1 MEVVLETKNLCKSF
15 GAVMVNDKINLTLH
29 RGEIMAVLGENGS
42 GKTTLINM
50 IGGIYYPDSGS
61 IYYENKRV
69 EIRSPKDA
77 DRLGIGVVHQHFK
90 LVSSMDAVENIE
102 IALSDKEYKNKADI
116 RKRITDVAKK
126 YGFTVNP
133 DKKICDMSVSEKQ
146 TVEIIKAIK
155 NFINEYK
162 KGTNP
167 KGIYLHGSFGSGK
180 TYLISALFNELAKSG
195 TTSVIIHTPELLRS
209 LKDSFSTDYSEK
221 FYLLKHTPL
230 LLLDD
235 IGAEYLT
242 AWGRDEVIEPIL
254 QYRMDEGL
262 PTFFTSNFTILELE
276 KHFTTAS
283 NSIDKVKARRIIER
297 IKQLSV
303 EVELI
308 SKNLR

>member
-1 MEVVLETKNLCKSF
+1 MEKIDKFLNSKISTSIKQNYIKALEDEAFRRLITQYKIDEEVGMKYTSRLMDSSKEHTNCSNCPSLAACSNSVRGFCLTPKQNKNTINFSYDMCKYL
-15 GAVMVNDKINLTLH
+15 KKEEY
-29 RGEIMAVLGENGS
+29 RENVQ
-42 GKTTLINM
+42 I
-50 IGGIYYPDSGS
+50 
-61 IYYENKRV
+61 
-69 EIRSPKDA
+69 
-77 DRLGIGVVHQHFK
+77 F
-90 LVSSMDAVENIE
+90 
-102 IALSDKEYKNKADI
+102 
-116 RKRITDVAKK
+116 DVAKDIK
-126 YGFTVNP
+126 NASIKNIYTN
-133 DKKICDMSVSEKQ
+133 DKNRI
-146 TVEIIKAIK
+146 EIIKAIK

-303 EVELI
+303 EIELI

>member
-1 MEVVLETKNLCKSF
+1 MEKIDKFLNSKISTSIKQNYIKALEDEAFRRLIAQYKIDEEVGMKYTSRLMDSSKEHTNCSNCPSLAACSNSVRGFCLTPKQNKNTINFSYDMCKYL
-15 GAVMVNDKINLTLH
+15 KKEEY
-29 RGEIMAVLGENGS
+29 REN
-42 GKTTLINM
+42 
-50 IGGIYYPDSGS
+50 
-61 IYYENKRV
+61 V
-69 EIRSPKDA
+69 Q
-77 DRLGIGVVHQHFK
+77 VF
-90 LVSSMDAVENIE
+90 
-102 IALSDKEYKNKADI
+102 
-116 RKRITDVAKK
+116 DVAKDIK
-126 YGFTVNP
+126 NASIKNIYTN
-133 DKKICDMSVSEKQ
+133 DKNRI
-146 TVEIIKAIK
+146 EIIKAIK

>member
-1 MEVVLETKNLCKSF
+1 MEKIDKFLNSKISTSIKQNYIKALEDESFRRLITQYKIDEEVGMKYTSRLMDSSKEHTNCSNCPSLAACSNSVRGFCLTPKQNKNTINFSYDMCKYL
-15 GAVMVNDKINLTLH
+15 KKEEY
-29 RGEIMAVLGENGS
+29 RENVQ
-42 GKTTLINM
+42 I
-50 IGGIYYPDSGS
+50 
-61 IYYENKRV
+61 
-69 EIRSPKDA
+69 
-77 DRLGIGVVHQHFK
+77 F
-90 LVSSMDAVENIE
+90 
-102 IALSDKEYKNKADI
+102 
-116 RKRITDVAKK
+116 DVAKDIK
-126 YGFTVNP
+126 NASIKNIYTN
-133 DKKICDMSVSEKQ
+133 DKNRI
-146 TVEIIKAIK
+146 EIIKAIK

>member
-1 MEVVLETKNLCKSF
+1 MEKIDKFLNSKISTSIKQNYIKALEDEAFRKLITQYEIDEEVGMKYTSRLMDSSKEHTNCSNCPSLAACSNSVRGFCLTPKQNKNTINFSYDMCKYL
-15 GAVMVNDKINLTLH
+15 KKEEY
-29 RGEIMAVLGENGS
+29 REN
-42 GKTTLINM
+42 
-50 IGGIYYPDSGS
+50 
-61 IYYENKRV
+61 V
-69 EIRSPKDA
+69 Q
-77 DRLGIGVVHQHFK
+77 VF
-90 LVSSMDAVENIE
+90 
-102 IALSDKEYKNKADI
+102 
-116 RKRITDVAKK
+116 DVAKDIK
-126 YGFTVNP
+126 NASIKNIYTN
-133 DKKICDMSVSEKQ
+133 DKNRI
-146 TVEIIKAIK
+146 EIIKAIK

-283 NSIDKVKARRIIER
+283 NSIDKVKARRITER

>member
-1 MEVVLETKNLCKSF
+1 MEKIDKFLNSKISTSIKQNYIKALEDEAFRRLITQYKIDEEVGMKYTSRLMDSSKEHTNCSNCPSLAACSNSVRGFCLTPKQNKNTINFSYDMCKYL
-15 GAVMVNDKINLTLH
+15 KKEEY
-29 RGEIMAVLGENGS
+29 REN
-42 GKTTLINM
+42 
-50 IGGIYYPDSGS
+50 
-61 IYYENKRV
+61 V
-69 EIRSPKDA
+69 Q
-77 DRLGIGVVHQHFK
+77 VF
-90 LVSSMDAVENIE
+90 
-102 IALSDKEYKNKADI
+102 
-116 RKRITDVAKK
+116 DVAKDIK
-126 YGFTVNP
+126 NASIKNIYTN
-133 DKKICDMSVSEKQ
+133 DKNRI
-146 TVEIIKAIK
+146 EIIKAIK

-162 KGTNP
+162 KGNNP

-180 TYLISALFNELAKSG
+180 TYLISALFNELAKSR

-308 SKNLR
+308 SKYLR

>member
-1 MEVVLETKNLCKSF
+1 MEKIDKFLNSKISTSIKQNYIKALEDETFRRLITQYKIDEEVGMKYTSRLMDSSKEHTNCSNCPSLAACSNSVRGFCLTPKQNKNTINFSYDMCKYL
-15 GAVMVNDKINLTLH
+15 KKEEY
-29 RGEIMAVLGENGS
+29 REN
-42 GKTTLINM
+42 
-50 IGGIYYPDSGS
+50 
-61 IYYENKRV
+61 V
-69 EIRSPKDA
+69 Q
-77 DRLGIGVVHQHFK
+77 VF
-90 LVSSMDAVENIE
+90 
-102 IALSDKEYKNKADI
+102 
-116 RKRITDVAKK
+116 DVAKDIK
-126 YGFTVNP
+126 NASIKNIYTN
-133 DKKICDMSVSEKQ
+133 DKNRI
-146 TVEIIKAIK
+146 EIIKAIK

-276 KHFTTAS
+276 KHFTTVS

>member
-1 MEVVLETKNLCKSF
+1 MEKIDKFLNSKISTSIKQNYIKALEDEAFRKLITQYKIDEEVGMKYTSRLMDSSKEHTNCSNCPSLAACSNSVRGFCLTPKQNKNTINFSYDMCKYL
-15 GAVMVNDKINLTLH
+15 KKEEY
-29 RGEIMAVLGENGS
+29 REN
-42 GKTTLINM
+42 
-50 IGGIYYPDSGS
+50 
-61 IYYENKRV
+61 V
-69 EIRSPKDA
+69 Q
-77 DRLGIGVVHQHFK
+77 VF
-90 LVSSMDAVENIE
+90 
-102 IALSDKEYKNKADI
+102 
-116 RKRITDVAKK
+116 DVAKDIK
-126 YGFTVNP
+126 NASIKNIYTN
-133 DKKICDMSVSEKQ
+133 DKNRI
-146 TVEIIKAIK
+146 EIIKAIK

-180 TYLISALFNELAKSG
+180 TYLISALFNELAKSR

>member
-1 MEVVLETKNLCKSF
+1 MEKIDKFLNSKISTSIKQNYIKALEDEAFRRLITQYKIDEEVGMKYTSRLMDSSKEHTNCSNCPSLAACSNSVRGFCLTPKQNKNTINFSYDMCKYL
-15 GAVMVNDKINLTLH
+15 KKEEY
-29 RGEIMAVLGENGS
+29 REN
-42 GKTTLINM
+42 
-50 IGGIYYPDSGS
+50 
-61 IYYENKRV
+61 V
-69 EIRSPKDA
+69 Q
-77 DRLGIGVVHQHFK
+77 VF
-90 LVSSMDAVENIE
+90 
-102 IALSDKEYKNKADI
+102 
-116 RKRITDVAKK
+116 DVAKDIK
-126 YGFTVNP
+126 NASIKNIYTN
-133 DKKICDMSVSEKQ
+133 DKNRI
-146 TVEIIKAIK
+146 EIIKAIK

-221 FYLLKHTPL
+221 FYLLKHTSL

>member
-1 MEVVLETKNLCKSF
+1 MEKIDKFLNSKISTSIKQNYIKALEDEAFRILITQYKIDEEVGMKYTSRLMDSSKEHTNCSNCPSLAACSNSVRGFCLTPKQNKNTINFSYDMCKYL
-15 GAVMVNDKINLTLH
+15 KKEEY
-29 RGEIMAVLGENGS
+29 REN
-42 GKTTLINM
+42 
-50 IGGIYYPDSGS
+50 
-61 IYYENKRV
+61 V
-69 EIRSPKDA
+69 Q
-77 DRLGIGVVHQHFK
+77 VF
-90 LVSSMDAVENIE
+90 
-102 IALSDKEYKNKADI
+102 
-116 RKRITDVAKK
+116 DVAKDIK
-126 YGFTVNP
+126 NASIKNIYTN
-133 DKKICDMSVSEKQ
+133 DKNRI
-146 TVEIIKAIK
+146 EIIKAIK

-276 KHFTTAS
+276 KHFTTVS

>member
-1 MEVVLETKNLCKSF
+1 MEKIDKFLNSKISTSIKQNYIKALEDEAFRRLITQYKIDEEIGMKYTSRLMDSSKEHTNCSNCPSLAACSNSVRGFCLTPKQNKNTINFSYDMCKYL
-15 GAVMVNDKINLTLH
+15 KKEEY
-29 RGEIMAVLGENGS
+29 REN
-42 GKTTLINM
+42 
-50 IGGIYYPDSGS
+50 
-61 IYYENKRV
+61 V
-69 EIRSPKDA
+69 Q
-77 DRLGIGVVHQHFK
+77 VF
-90 LVSSMDAVENIE
+90 
-102 IALSDKEYKNKADI
+102 
-116 RKRITDVAKK
+116 DVAKDIK
-126 YGFTVNP
+126 NASIKNIYTN
-133 DKKICDMSVSEKQ
+133 DKNRI
-146 TVEIIKAIK
+146 EIIKAIK

-308 SKNLR
+308 SKNLRWNIE

>member
-1 MEVVLETKNLCKSF
+1 MEKIDKFLNSKISTSIKQNYIKALEDEAFRRLITQYKIDEEVGMKYTSRLMDSSKEHTNCSNCPSLAACSNSVRGFCLTPKQNKNTINFSYDMCKYL
-15 GAVMVNDKINLTLH
+15 KKEEY
-29 RGEIMAVLGENGS
+29 REN
-42 GKTTLINM
+42 
-50 IGGIYYPDSGS
+50 
-61 IYYENKRV
+61 V
-69 EIRSPKDA
+69 Q
-77 DRLGIGVVHQHFK
+77 VF
-90 LVSSMDAVENIE
+90 
-102 IALSDKEYKNKADI
+102 
-116 RKRITDVAKK
+116 DVAKDIK
-126 YGFTVNP
+126 NASIKNIYTN
-133 DKKICDMSVSEKQ
+133 DKNRI
-146 TVEIIKAIK
+146 EIIKAIK

-162 KGTNP
+162 KGNNP

-303 EVELI
+303 EIELI

>member
-1 MEVVLETKNLCKSF
+1 MEKIDKFLNSKISTSIKQNYIKALEDEAFRRLITQYKIDEEVGMKYTSRLMDSSKEHTNCSNCPSLAACSNSVRGFCLTPKQNKNTINFSYDMCKYL
-15 GAVMVNDKINLTLH
+15 KKEEY
-29 RGEIMAVLGENGS
+29 REN
-42 GKTTLINM
+42 
-50 IGGIYYPDSGS
+50 
-61 IYYENKRV
+61 V
-69 EIRSPKDA
+69 Q
-77 DRLGIGVVHQHFK
+77 VF
-90 LVSSMDAVENIE
+90 
-102 IALSDKEYKNKADI
+102 
-116 RKRITDVAKK
+116 DVAKDIK
-126 YGFTVNP
+126 NASIKNIYTN
-133 DKKICDMSVSEKQ
+133 DKNRI
-146 TVEIIKAIK
+146 EIIKAIK
-155 NFINEYK
+155 NFINEHK

>member
-1 MEVVLETKNLCKSF
+1 MEKIDKFLNRKISTSIKQNYIKALEDEAFRRLITQYKIDEEVGMKYTSRLMDSSKEHTNCSNCPSLAACSNSVRGFCLTPKQNKNTINFSYDMCKYL
-15 GAVMVNDKINLTLH
+15 KKEEY
-29 RGEIMAVLGENGS
+29 REN
-42 GKTTLINM
+42 
-50 IGGIYYPDSGS
+50 
-61 IYYENKRV
+61 V
-69 EIRSPKDA
+69 Q
-77 DRLGIGVVHQHFK
+77 VF
-90 LVSSMDAVENIE
+90 
-102 IALSDKEYKNKADI
+102 
-116 RKRITDVAKK
+116 DVAKDIK
-126 YGFTVNP
+126 NASIKNIYTN
-133 DKKICDMSVSEKQ
+133 DKNRI
-146 TVEIIKAIK
+146 EIIKAIK

-162 KGTNP
+162 KGNNP

-308 SKNLR
+308 SKNLRWNIEYF

>member
-1 MEVVLETKNLCKSF
+1 MEKIDKFLNSKISISIKQNYIKALEDEAFRRLITQYKIDEEVGMKYTSRLMDSSKEHTNCSNCPSLAACSNSVRGFCLTPKQNKNTINFSYDMCKYL
-15 GAVMVNDKINLTLH
+15 KKEEY
-29 RGEIMAVLGENGS
+29 REN
-42 GKTTLINM
+42 
-50 IGGIYYPDSGS
+50 
-61 IYYENKRV
+61 V
-69 EIRSPKDA
+69 Q
-77 DRLGIGVVHQHFK
+77 VF
-90 LVSSMDAVENIE
+90 
-102 IALSDKEYKNKADI
+102 
-116 RKRITDVAKK
+116 DVAKDIK
-126 YGFTVNP
+126 NASIKNIYTN
-133 DKKICDMSVSEKQ
+133 DKNRI
-146 TVEIIKAIK
+146 EIIKAIK

>member
-1 MEVVLETKNLCKSF
+1 MEKIDKFLNSKISTSIKQNYIKALEDEAFRRLITQYKIDEEVGMKYTSRLMDSSKEHTNCSNCPSLAACSNSVRGFCLTTKQNKNTINFSYDMCKYL
-15 GAVMVNDKINLTLH
+15 KKEEY
-29 RGEIMAVLGENGS
+29 REN
-42 GKTTLINM
+42 
-50 IGGIYYPDSGS
+50 
-61 IYYENKRV
+61 V
-69 EIRSPKDA
+69 Q
-77 DRLGIGVVHQHFK
+77 VF
-90 LVSSMDAVENIE
+90 
-102 IALSDKEYKNKADI
+102 
-116 RKRITDVAKK
+116 DVAKDIK
-126 YGFTVNP
+126 NASIKNIYTN
-133 DKKICDMSVSEKQ
+133 DKNRI
-146 TVEIIKAIK
+146 EIIKAIK

>member
-1 MEVVLETKNLCKSF
+1 MEKIDKFLNSKISTSIKQNYIKALEDEAFRRLITQYKIDEEVGMKYTSRLMDSSKEHTNCSNCPSLAACSNSVRGFCLTPKQNKNTINFSYDMCKYL
-15 GAVMVNDKINLTLH
+15 KKEEY
-29 RGEIMAVLGENGS
+29 REN
-42 GKTTLINM
+42 
-50 IGGIYYPDSGS
+50 
-61 IYYENKRV
+61 V
-69 EIRSPKDA
+69 Q
-77 DRLGIGVVHQHFK
+77 VF
-90 LVSSMDAVENIE
+90 
-102 IALSDKEYKNKADI
+102 
-116 RKRITDVAKK
+116 DVAKDIK
-126 YGFTVNP
+126 NASIKNIYTN
-133 DKKICDMSVSEKQ
+133 DKNRI
-146 TVEIIKAIK
+146 EIIKAIK

-254 QYRMDEGL
+254 QYRMDEEL

-308 SKNLR
+308 SKNLRWNIEYF

>member
-1 MEVVLETKNLCKSF
+1 MEKIDKFLNSKISTSIKQNYIKALEDEAFRRLITQYKIDEEVGMKYTSRLMDSSKEHTNCSNCPSLAACSNFVRGFCLTPKQNKNTINFSYDMCKYL
-15 GAVMVNDKINLTLH
+15 KKEEY
-29 RGEIMAVLGENGS
+29 REN
-42 GKTTLINM
+42 
-50 IGGIYYPDSGS
+50 
-61 IYYENKRV
+61 V
-69 EIRSPKDA
+69 Q
-77 DRLGIGVVHQHFK
+77 VF
-90 LVSSMDAVENIE
+90 
-102 IALSDKEYKNKADI
+102 
-116 RKRITDVAKK
+116 DVAKDIK
-126 YGFTVNP
+126 NASIKNIYTN
-133 DKKICDMSVSEKQ
+133 DKNRI
-146 TVEIIKAIK
+146 EIIKAIK

-162 KGTNP
+162 KGNNP

>member
-1 MEVVLETKNLCKSF
+1 MEKIDKFLNSKISTSIKQNYIKALEDEAFRRLITQYKIDEEVGMKYTSRLMDSSKEHTNCSNCPSLAACSNSVRGFCLTPKQNKNTINFSYDMCKYL
-15 GAVMVNDKINLTLH
+15 KKEEY
-29 RGEIMAVLGENGS
+29 REN
-42 GKTTLINM
+42 
-50 IGGIYYPDSGS
+50 
-61 IYYENKRV
+61 V
-69 EIRSPKDA
+69 Q
-77 DRLGIGVVHQHFK
+77 VF
-90 LVSSMDAVENIE
+90 
-102 IALSDKEYKNKADI
+102 
-116 RKRITDVAKK
+116 DVAKDIK
-126 YGFTVNP
+126 NASIKNIYTN
-133 DKKICDMSVSEKQ
+133 DKNRI
-146 TVEIIKAIK
+146 EIIKAIK
-155 NFINEYK
+155 NFINEHK

-254 QYRMDEGL
+254 QYRMDEEL

>member
-1 MEVVLETKNLCKSF
+1 MEKVDKFLNSKISTSIKQNYIKALEDEAFRKLITQYKIDEEVGMKYTSRLMDSSKEHTNCSNCPSLAACSNSVRGFCLTPKQNKNTINFSYDMCKYL
-15 GAVMVNDKINLTLH
+15 KKEEY
-29 RGEIMAVLGENGS
+29 REN
-42 GKTTLINM
+42 
-50 IGGIYYPDSGS
+50 
-61 IYYENKRV
+61 V
-69 EIRSPKDA
+69 Q
-77 DRLGIGVVHQHFK
+77 VF
-90 LVSSMDAVENIE
+90 
-102 IALSDKEYKNKADI
+102 
-116 RKRITDVAKK
+116 DVAKDIK
-126 YGFTVNP
+126 NASIKNIYTN
-133 DKKICDMSVSEKQ
+133 DKNRI
-146 TVEIIKAIK
+146 EIIKAIK

-308 SKNLR
+308 SKNLRWNIE

>member
-1 MEVVLETKNLCKSF
+1 MEKIDKFLNSKISTSIKQNYIKALEDEAFRRLITQYKIDEEVGMKYTSRLMDSSKEHTNCSNCPSLAACSNSVRGFCLTPKQNKNT
-15 GAVMVNDKINLTLH
+15 INFSYDMSKYL
-29 RGEIMAVLGENGS
+29 
-42 GKTTLINM
+42 K
-50 IGGIYYPDSGS
+50 
-61 IYYENKRV
+61 
-69 EIRSPKDA
+69 
-77 DRLGIGVVHQHFK
+77 
-90 LVSSMDAVENIE
+90 
-102 IALSDKEYKNKADI
+102 KEEYREKVQVF
-116 RKRITDVAKK
+116 DVAKDIK
-126 YGFTVNP
+126 NASIKNIYTN
-133 DKKICDMSVSEKQ
+133 DKNRI
-146 TVEIIKAIK
+146 EIIKAIK
-155 NFINEYK
+155 NSINEYK

>member
-1 MEVVLETKNLCKSF
+1 MEKIDKFLNSKISTSIKQNYIKALEDEAFRKLITQYKIDEEVGMKYTSRLMDSSKEHTNCSNCPSLAACSNSVRGFCLTPKQNKNTINFSYDMCKYL
-15 GAVMVNDKINLTLH
+15 KKEEY
-29 RGEIMAVLGENGS
+29 REN
-42 GKTTLINM
+42 
-50 IGGIYYPDSGS
+50 
-61 IYYENKRV
+61 V
-69 EIRSPKDA
+69 Q
-77 DRLGIGVVHQHFK
+77 VF
-90 LVSSMDAVENIE
+90 
-102 IALSDKEYKNKADI
+102 
-116 RKRITDVAKK
+116 DVAKDIK
-126 YGFTVNP
+126 NASIKNIYTN
-133 DKKICDMSVSEKQ
+133 DKNRI
-146 TVEIIKAIK
+146 EIIKAIK

-180 TYLISALFNELAKSG
+180 TYLISALFNELAKSR

-308 SKNLR
+308 SKNLRWNIE

>member
-1 MEVVLETKNLCKSF
+1 MEKIDKFLNSKISTSIKQNYIKALEDEAFRRLIAQYKIDEEVGMKYTSRLMDSSKEHTNCSNCPSLAACSNSVRGFCLTPKQNKNTINFSYDMCKYL
-15 GAVMVNDKINLTLH
+15 KKEEY
-29 RGEIMAVLGENGS
+29 REN
-42 GKTTLINM
+42 
-50 IGGIYYPDSGS
+50 
-61 IYYENKRV
+61 V
-69 EIRSPKDA
+69 Q
-77 DRLGIGVVHQHFK
+77 VF
-90 LVSSMDAVENIE
+90 
-102 IALSDKEYKNKADI
+102 
-116 RKRITDVAKK
+116 DVAKDIK
-126 YGFTVNP
+126 NASIKNIYTN
-133 DKKICDMSVSEKQ
+133 DKNRI
-146 TVEIIKAIK
+146 EIIKAIK

-180 TYLISALFNELAKSG
+180 TYLISALFNELAKSR

>member
-1 MEVVLETKNLCKSF
+1 MEKIDKFLNSKISTSIKQNYIKALEDEAFRRLITQYKIDEEVGMKYTSRLMDSSKEHTNCSNCPSLAACSNSVRGFCLTPKQNKNTINFSYDMCKYLKKEEYRENVQVFDLAKDIKNASIKNIYT
-15 GAVMVNDKINLTLH
+15 NDKN
-29 RGEIMAVLGENGS
+29 
-42 GKTTLINM
+42 
-50 IGGIYYPDSGS
+50 
-61 IYYENKRV
+61 
-69 EIRSPKDA
+69 
-77 DRLGIGVVHQHFK
+77 
-90 LVSSMDAVENIE
+90 
-102 IALSDKEYKNKADI
+102 
-116 RKRITDVAKK
+116 RI
-126 YGFTVNP
+126 
-133 DKKICDMSVSEKQ
+133 
-146 TVEIIKAIK
+146 EIIKAIK

>member
-1 MEVVLETKNLCKSF
+1 MEKIDKFLNRKISTSIKQNYIKALEDEAFRRLITQYKIDEEVGMKYTSRLMDSSKEHTNCSNCPSLAACSNSVRGFCLTPKQNKNTINFSYDMCKYL
-15 GAVMVNDKINLTLH
+15 KKEEY
-29 RGEIMAVLGENGS
+29 REN
-42 GKTTLINM
+42 
-50 IGGIYYPDSGS
+50 
-61 IYYENKRV
+61 V
-69 EIRSPKDA
+69 Q
-77 DRLGIGVVHQHFK
+77 VF
-90 LVSSMDAVENIE
+90 
-102 IALSDKEYKNKADI
+102 
-116 RKRITDVAKK
+116 DVAKDIK
-126 YGFTVNP
+126 NASIKNIYTN
-133 DKKICDMSVSEKQ
+133 DKNRI
-146 TVEIIKAIK
+146 EIIKAIK

-162 KGTNP
+162 KGNNP

-242 AWGRDEVIEPIL
+242 AWARDEVIEPIL

>member
-1 MEVVLETKNLCKSF
+1 MEKIDKFLNSKISTSIKQNYIKALEDEAFRRLITQYKIDEEEGMKYTSRLMDSSKEHTNCSNCPSLAACSNSVRGFCLTPKQNKNTINFSYDMCKYL
-15 GAVMVNDKINLTLH
+15 KKEEY
-29 RGEIMAVLGENGS
+29 REN
-42 GKTTLINM
+42 
-50 IGGIYYPDSGS
+50 
-61 IYYENKRV
+61 V
-69 EIRSPKDA
+69 Q
-77 DRLGIGVVHQHFK
+77 VF
-90 LVSSMDAVENIE
+90 
-102 IALSDKEYKNKADI
+102 
-116 RKRITDVAKK
+116 DVAKDIK
-126 YGFTVNP
+126 NASIKNIYTN
-133 DKKICDMSVSEKQ
+133 DKNRI
-146 TVEIIKAIK
+146 EIIKAIK

>member
-1 MEVVLETKNLCKSF
+1 MEKIDKFLNSKISTSIKQNYIKALEDEAFRRLITQYKIDEEVGMKYTSRLMDSSKEHTNCSNCPSLAACSNSVRGFCLTPKQNKNTINFSYDMCKYL
-15 GAVMVNDKINLTLH
+15 KKEEY
-29 RGEIMAVLGENGS
+29 RENVQ
-42 GKTTLINM
+42 I
-50 IGGIYYPDSGS
+50 
-61 IYYENKRV
+61 
-69 EIRSPKDA
+69 
-77 DRLGIGVVHQHFK
+77 F
-90 LVSSMDAVENIE
+90 
-102 IALSDKEYKNKADI
+102 
-116 RKRITDVAKK
+116 DVAKDIK
-126 YGFTVNP
+126 NASIKNIYTN
-133 DKKICDMSVSEKQ
+133 DKNRI
-146 TVEIIKAIK
+146 EIIKAIK

-162 KGTNP
+162 KGNNP

-308 SKNLR
+308 SKNLRWNIE

>member
-1 MEVVLETKNLCKSF
+1 MEKIDKFLNSKISTSIKQNYIKALEDEAFRILITQYKIDEEVGMKYTSRLMDSSKEHTNCSNCPSLAACSNSVRGFCLTPKQNKNTINFSYDMCKYL
-15 GAVMVNDKINLTLH
+15 KKEEY
-29 RGEIMAVLGENGS
+29 REN
-42 GKTTLINM
+42 
-50 IGGIYYPDSGS
+50 
-61 IYYENKRV
+61 V
-69 EIRSPKDA
+69 Q
-77 DRLGIGVVHQHFK
+77 VF
-90 LVSSMDAVENIE
+90 
-102 IALSDKEYKNKADI
+102 
-116 RKRITDVAKK
+116 DVAKDIK
-126 YGFTVNP
+126 NASIKNIYTN
-133 DKKICDMSVSEKQ
+133 DKNRI
-146 TVEIIKAIK
+146 EIIKAIK

-262 PTFFTSNFTILELE
+262 ATFFTSNFTILELE

>member
-1 MEVVLETKNLCKSF
+1 MEKIDKFLNSKISTSIKQNYIKALEDEAFRRLITQYKIDEEVGMKYTSRLMDSSKEHTNCSNCPSLAACSNSVRGFCLTPKQNKNTINFSYGMCKYL
-15 GAVMVNDKINLTLH
+15 KKEEY
-29 RGEIMAVLGENGS
+29 REN
-42 GKTTLINM
+42 
-50 IGGIYYPDSGS
+50 
-61 IYYENKRV
+61 V
-69 EIRSPKDA
+69 Q
-77 DRLGIGVVHQHFK
+77 VF
-90 LVSSMDAVENIE
+90 
-102 IALSDKEYKNKADI
+102 
-116 RKRITDVAKK
+116 DVAKDIK
-126 YGFTVNP
+126 NASIKNIYTN
-133 DKKICDMSVSEKQ
+133 DKNRI
-146 TVEIIKAIK
+146 EIIKAIK

>member
-1 MEVVLETKNLCKSF
+1 MEKIDKFLNSKISTSIKQNYIKALEDEAFRKLITQYKIDEEVGMKYTSRLMDSSKEHTNCSNCPSLAACSNSVRGFCLTPKQNKNTINFSYDMCKYL
-15 GAVMVNDKINLTLH
+15 KKEEY
-29 RGEIMAVLGENGS
+29 REN
-42 GKTTLINM
+42 
-50 IGGIYYPDSGS
+50 
-61 IYYENKRV
+61 V
-69 EIRSPKDA
+69 Q
-77 DRLGIGVVHQHFK
+77 VF
-90 LVSSMDAVENIE
+90 
-102 IALSDKEYKNKADI
+102 
-116 RKRITDVAKK
+116 DVAKDIK
-126 YGFTVNP
+126 NASIKNIYTN
-133 DKKICDMSVSEKQ
+133 DKNRI
-146 TVEIIKAIK
+146 EIIKAIK

-221 FYLLKHTPL
+221 FYLLKQTPL

>member
-1 MEVVLETKNLCKSF
+1 MEKIDKFLNSKISTSIKQNYIKALEDEAFRKLITQYKIDEEVGMKYTSRLMDSSKEHTNCSNCPSLAACSNSVRGFCLTPKQNKNTINFSYDMCKYL
-15 GAVMVNDKINLTLH
+15 KKEEY
-29 RGEIMAVLGENGS
+29 REN
-42 GKTTLINM
+42 
-50 IGGIYYPDSGS
+50 
-61 IYYENKRV
+61 V
-69 EIRSPKDA
+69 Q
-77 DRLGIGVVHQHFK
+77 VF
-90 LVSSMDAVENIE
+90 
-102 IALSDKEYKNKADI
+102 
-116 RKRITDVAKK
+116 DVAKDIK
-126 YGFTVNP
+126 NASIKNIYTN
-133 DKKICDMSVSEKQ
+133 DKNRI
-146 TVEIIKAIK
+146 EIIKAIK

-180 TYLISALFNELAKSG
+180 TYLISALFNELAKGG

-297 IKQLSV
+297 IKQLTIDT
-303 EVELI
+303 EMI
-308 SKNLR
+308 SKNNRK

>member
-1 MEVVLETKNLCKSF
+1 MEKIDKFLNSKISTSIKQNYIKALEDEAFRKLIAQYKIDEEVGMKYTSRLMDSSKEHTNCSNCPSLAACSNSVRGFCLTPKQNKNTINFSYDMCKYL
-15 GAVMVNDKINLTLH
+15 KKEEY
-29 RGEIMAVLGENGS
+29 REN
-42 GKTTLINM
+42 
-50 IGGIYYPDSGS
+50 
-61 IYYENKRV
+61 V
-69 EIRSPKDA
+69 Q
-77 DRLGIGVVHQHFK
+77 VF
-90 LVSSMDAVENIE
+90 
-102 IALSDKEYKNKADI
+102 
-116 RKRITDVAKK
+116 DVAKDIK
-126 YGFTVNP
+126 NASIKNIYTN
-133 DKKICDMSVSEKQ
+133 DKNRI
-146 TVEIIKAIK
+146 EIIKAIK

>member
-1 MEVVLETKNLCKSF
+1 MEKIDKFLNSKISTSIKQNYIKALEDEAFRRLITQYKIDEEVGMKYTSRLMDSSKEHTNCSNCPSLAACSNSVRGFCLTPKQNKNTINFSYDMCKYL
-15 GAVMVNDKINLTLH
+15 KKEEY
-29 RGEIMAVLGENGS
+29 RENVQ
-42 GKTTLINM
+42 I
-50 IGGIYYPDSGS
+50 
-61 IYYENKRV
+61 
-69 EIRSPKDA
+69 
-77 DRLGIGVVHQHFK
+77 F
-90 LVSSMDAVENIE
+90 
-102 IALSDKEYKNKADI
+102 
-116 RKRITDVAKK
+116 DVAKDIK
-126 YGFTVNP
+126 NASIKNIYTN
-133 DKKICDMSVSEKQ
+133 DKNRI
-146 TVEIIKAIK
+146 EIIKAIK

-162 KGTNP
+162 KGNNP

-254 QYRMDEGL
+254 QYRMDEEL

>member
-1 MEVVLETKNLCKSF
+1 MEKIDKFLNSKISTSIKQNYIKALEDEAFRRLITQYKIDEEVGMKYTSRLMDSSKEHTNCSNCPSLAACSNSVRGFCLTPKQNKNTINFSYDMCKYL
-15 GAVMVNDKINLTLH
+15 KKEEY
-29 RGEIMAVLGENGS
+29 REN
-42 GKTTLINM
+42 
-50 IGGIYYPDSGS
+50 
-61 IYYENKRV
+61 V
-69 EIRSPKDA
+69 Q
-77 DRLGIGVVHQHFK
+77 VF
-90 LVSSMDAVENIE
+90 
-102 IALSDKEYKNKADI
+102 
-116 RKRITDVAKK
+116 DVAKDIK
-126 YGFTVNP
+126 NASIKNIYTN
-133 DKKICDMSVSEKQ
+133 DKNRI
-146 TVEIIKAIK
+146 EIIKAIK

-162 KGTNP
+162 KGNNP

-303 EVELI
+303 
-308 SKNLR
+308 

>member
-1 MEVVLETKNLCKSF
+1 MEKIDKFLNSKISTSIKQNYIKALEDEAFRRLITQYKIDEEVGMKYTSRLMDSSKEHTNCSNCPSLAACSNSVRGFCLTPKQNKNTINFSYDMCKYL
-15 GAVMVNDKINLTLH
+15 KKEEY
-29 RGEIMAVLGENGS
+29 REN
-42 GKTTLINM
+42 
-50 IGGIYYPDSGS
+50 
-61 IYYENKRV
+61 V
-69 EIRSPKDA
+69 Q
-77 DRLGIGVVHQHFK
+77 VF
-90 LVSSMDAVENIE
+90 
-102 IALSDKEYKNKADI
+102 
-116 RKRITDVAKK
+116 DVAKDIK
-126 YGFTVNP
+126 NASIKNIYTN
-133 DKKICDMSVSEKQ
+133 DKNRI
-146 TVEIIKAIK
+146 EIIKAIK

-162 KGTNP
+162 KGNNP

-180 TYLISALFNELAKSG
+180 TYLISALFNELAKSR